1 MWIRFLCNYKSICYI
16 TLKKYL
22 MCITRVSILIFC
34 KQIVGKK
41 TKSVQNTYKT
51 THMCHCII

>member
-1 MWIRFLCNYKSICYI
+1 
-16 TLKKYL
+16 

-34 KQIVGKK
+34 KQIVGNK

-51 THMCHCII
+51 THMCPCIYEKISNFYKKTGGIFKRVFYV